1 MINEAYAKELVQR
14 ALELGA
20 TQAIAFDMKDV
31 AFDSRTI
38 LKCLYGCPGGLAYC
52 PTNYS
57 EASNTVLFQ
66 QLIQKYQWGVLV
78 QTEDLE
84 KGQDLTIALESKAF
98 LAGYTFALA
107 ATECA
112 SCESCAAEQGNSCV
126 NRRNLR
132 PPLYFLGIDVYKT
145 VRNLGWTL
153 EVVQK
158 KGDPAKNI
166 TAVFVE

>member
-1 MINEAYAKELVQR
+1 MKETYVNTLVDLAKEL
-14 ALELGA
+14 GA
-20 TQAIAFDMKDV
+20 DDAIPFDISDIAFD
-31 AFDSRTI
+31 ARTI

-52 PTNYS
+52 PTTAT
-57 EASNTVLFQ
+57 EASNTLMFQ

-78 QTEDLE
+78 RTCELG
-84 KGQDLTIALESKAF
+84 KGQDITLALESKAF
-98 LAGYTFALA
+98 LDGYTFAFG

-112 SCESCAAEQGNSCV
+112 SCVSCATELGDPCV

-132 PPLYFLGIDVYKT
+132 PPLYSLGIDVYKT
-145 VRNLGWTL
+145 VRNVGWTL

-158 KGDPAKNI
+158 KGDAVSNI